1 MFRMNNEFS
10 MAAITIL
17 VSAILHIVV
26 IVISTNDFLAPMLA
40 GAVGWF
46 LIGAGLQRGWR
57 WLAHIA
63 FLCAMIGGVVAM
75 GYAMGQSGVVSYTF
89 WGIVLADWI
98 GAVLLFVA
106 LWRSPAARD
115 TSP

>member
-10 MAAITIL
+10 MAAMAVL

-26 IVISTNDFLAPMLA
+26 IVVSAGGFLAPMLA

-46 LIGAGLQRGWR
+46 L
-57 WLAHIA
+57 
-63 FLCAMIGGVVAM
+63 
-75 GYAMGQSGVVSYTF
+75 
-89 WGIVLADWI
+89 I